1 MNRQTLAIQAQAN
14 KYIELEKLGFNANQR
29 TEFEHWLNACE
40 AHQTAY
46 QESKQVDA
54 LLTQFNE
61 SDIASESTAITL
73 LKPQSEN
80 TPTTESKVKVW
91 LKNYRAIAAC
101 CALLMI
107 SVLSYQLVPNMLS
120 QQTFVAEYQSTRG
133 ELLKY
138 TLPDNSHIT
147 LDAKTQLSLAFND
160 KQRFS
165 QLTSGRVLFDVESD
179 KARPFVVNAGNTK
192 ITVLGTRFSVDK
204 KANQVSV
211 AVAHGKVAV
220 QMNGHN
226 VVLSQGEVALINGN
240 TIKRD
245 AMAHANVGAW
255 QQGRLVFNN
264 EPLVNALHTF
274 KRYHNRDAIFTDAHA
289 EQLRLSGVFSASE
302 LDEFVNLLPHA
313 LAVEAKIINNQI
325 VISSKK

>member
-14 KYIELEKLGFNANQR
+14 KYIELEKLGFNADQR

-54 LLTQFNE
+54 LLAQFNE
-61 SDIASESTAITL
+61 SDIANESTATTL
-73 LKPQSEN
+73 LKSQSEN

-147 LDAKTQLSLAFND
+147 LDAKTQLSLAFNN
-160 KQRFS
+160 KQRLS
-165 QLTSGRVLFDVESD
+165 KLTSGRVLFDVESD

-204 KANQVSV
+204 KANQVRV

-220 QMNGHN
+220 QMNEHN
-226 VVLSQGEVALINGN
+226 VVLNQGEVALINGN
-240 TIKRD
+240 AIKRD
-245 AMAHANVGAW
+245 TMAHVNIGAW
-255 QQGRLVFNN
+255 RQGRLVFNN

-274 KRYHNRDAIFTDAHA
+274 KRYHNRDIIFTDAHA
-289 EQLRLSGVFSASE
+289 EKLRLSGVFSTSE
-302 LDEFVNLLPHA
+302 LDEFVNLLPHV

>member
-54 LLTQFNE
+54 LLAQFNE
-61 SDIASESTAITL
+61 SDIAGETTVTTL

-133 ELLKY
+133 ELLEY

-147 LDAKTQLSLAFND
+147 LDAKTQLSLAFNN
-160 KQRFS
+160 KQRLS
-165 QLTSGRVLFDVESD
+165 KLTSGRVLFDVESD

-204 KANQVSV
+204 KANQVRV

-245 AMAHANVGAW
+245 TIAHVNVGAW

-274 KRYHNRDAIFTDAHA
+274 KRYHNRDVIFTDAHA

-302 LDEFVNLLPHA
+302 LDDFVNLLPHA
-313 LAVEAKIINNQI
+313 LAVEAKIINNQV

>member
-14 KYIELEKLGFNANQR
+14 KYIELEKLGFNADQR
-29 TEFEHWLNACE
+29 TEFKDWLNACE

-46 QESKQVDA
+46 QESKHVDA
-54 LLTQFNE
+54 LLAQFNE
-61 SDIASESTAITL
+61 SELTTESTIPTP
-73 LKPQSEN
+73 LKPQSEH
-80 TPTTESKVKVW
+80 TRTTERTVW

-107 SVLSYQLVPNMLS
+107 SVLSYHFVPNMFS
-120 QQTFVAEYQSTRG
+120 QQPFVAEHQSTRG
-133 ELLKY
+133 DLLEY

-160 KQRFS
+160 KQRLS

-179 KARPFVVNAGNTK
+179 KARPFVVNAGTTK

-204 KANQVSV
+204 KANQVRV

-220 QMNGHN
+220 QMNEHN
-226 VVLSQGEVALINGN
+226 VVLNQGEVALINGN
-240 TIKRD
+240 SIKRD

-264 EPLVNALHTF
+264 EPLLNAFHTF
-274 KRYHNRDAIFTDAHA
+274 KRYHNRDVIFTDAHA

-302 LDEFVNLLPHA
+302 LDGFVNLLPHA
-313 LAVEAKIINNQI
+313 LPVEAKIINNQI